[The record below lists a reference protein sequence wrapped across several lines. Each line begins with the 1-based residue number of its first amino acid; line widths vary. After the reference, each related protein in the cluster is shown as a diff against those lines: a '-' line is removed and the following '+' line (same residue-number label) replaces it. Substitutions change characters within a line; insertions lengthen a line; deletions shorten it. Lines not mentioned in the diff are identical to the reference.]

1 MNKFDRIYELHT
13 LLHSHCYPIAMREL
27 EERMECSRP
36 TVKRI
41 IRKLR
46 DEQGAPILYDRKHN
60 GYILDRTEGDQF
72 ELPGLWFS
80 LAELQ
85 ALLTV
90 HDLLSRMQPG
100 LLRQE
105 LSLFRQRIGSILQN
119 KNVATGEVGRRFRF
133 HSVGTRSYLPENFHT
148 VASATLQRRKI
159 DLRYHNRAEDCLSSR
174 VVSPQRLIYYRDNW
188 YLDTWCHQSE
198 DFRTLALDRIRELV
212 VLDDAAREIPDEQLD
227 RHYSAAFGI
236 FSGPATQTAILH
248 FTPQRARWVAEEQ
261 WHPDQQGCR
270 LDNGSYELR
279 LPYGDPR
286 ELVLDILR
294 YGPDVKVIAPEG
306 LCCEVKKRLAAALR
320 RYEE

>member
-13 LLHSHCYPIAMREL
+13 LLHSRRYPIAMREL

-46 DEQGAPILYDRKHN
+46 DEQGAPVRFDRKHN
-60 GYILDRTEGDQF
+60 GYILDRTDIDQF

-85 ALLTV
+85 SLLTV

-100 LLRQE
+100 LLRRE
-105 LSLFRQRIGSILQN
+105 LSLFRQRIESILHN
-119 KNVATGEVGRRFRF
+119 KNVATGEVSRRFRF
-133 HSVGTRSYLPENFHT
+133 HSVGARACLPENFHT

-188 YLDTWCHQSE
+188 YLDTWCHRSE
-198 DFRTLALDRIRELV
+198 DFRTLALDRIRDLV
-212 VLDDAAREIPDEQLD
+212 VLDDAAREIPDEELD

-261 WHPDQQGCR
+261 WHPDQQGHR
-270 LDNGSYELR
+270 LDDGSYELR

-306 LCCEVKKRLAAALR
+306 LCREVKKRLAAALR
-320 RYEE
+320 QYEE